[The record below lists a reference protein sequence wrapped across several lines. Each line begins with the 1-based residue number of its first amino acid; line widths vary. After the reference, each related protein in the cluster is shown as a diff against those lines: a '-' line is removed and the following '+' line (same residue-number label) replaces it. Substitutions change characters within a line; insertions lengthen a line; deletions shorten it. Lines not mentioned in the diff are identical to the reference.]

1 MSKYLY
7 KNEVTLNRLF
17 KIRNL
22 KKNLWYFR
30 LFLWNIEGSTV
41 TPPFYCVLKTSTPS
55 PSLTGGPESLD
66 EPFNESLQ
74 GRKTVN
80 RQGNWFRTN
89 KASFWLL
96 NHGESIEFY
105 NHYICSAMNLLSANL
120 SRVNATVSGFKMT
133 ITEKRFWN
141 VLFIAIYWWLLD
153 RLGRG
158 IFSSQCCGVLRRGP
172 AARLP
177 RTLVNNRAAC
187 GRVRFI

>member
-1 MSKYLY
+1 MSVTAPYWIVNVYNIHSSIYKLTKSAKIDDQPPALFQKVPYRYIGKTLRFCFIFKSENRFSVANFDFFFFLDMNLEQVFYFFKTCISVSKYLY

-80 RQGNWFRTN
+80 RQGN
-89 KASFWLL
+89 
-96 NHGESIEFY
+96 
-105 NHYICSAMNLLSANL
+105 
-120 SRVNATVSGFKMT
+120 
-133 ITEKRFWN
+133 
-141 VLFIAIYWWLLD
+141 
-153 RLGRG
+153 
-158 IFSSQCCGVLRRGP
+158 
-172 AARLP
+172 
-177 RTLVNNRAAC
+177 
-187 GRVRFI
+187 